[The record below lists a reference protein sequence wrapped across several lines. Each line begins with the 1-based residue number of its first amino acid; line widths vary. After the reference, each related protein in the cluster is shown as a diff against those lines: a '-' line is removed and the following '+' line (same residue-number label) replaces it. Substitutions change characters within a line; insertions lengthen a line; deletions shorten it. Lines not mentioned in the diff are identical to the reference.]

1 MENYI
6 AACNEQQ
13 EANNNYD
20 SHCTVPHLLPIHL
33 APLFSIFLPQVVTKM
48 YQTMQFADEAV
59 GWAVLVEEDS
69 NSKELYTAERMQ
81 PPELLGMRG

>member
-13 EANNNYD
+13 EANNDYD
-20 SHCTVPHLLPIHL
+20 GHCTVPFLLPIHL

-48 YQTMQFADEAV
+48 YQTMQFAKKAA

-69 NSKELYTAERMQ
+69 NNKELYAAE
-81 PPELLGMRG
+81 